1 MWTELYPGPA
11 NLKAPDS
18 SCIKSRAMAFL
29 LGLARDPLRDR
40 HGSDCAHDGGAASGT
55 QAAAVTVPVAY
66 PGGGHLNG
74 PFLRLARPR
83 AITVP
88 VCVYSPSMTMFMR
101 FPGCLPVRRA
111 FLAFGFTSNST
122 RQVALMVLVTN

>member
-1 MWTELYPGPA
+1 LWTELYPGPA

-29 LGLARDPLRDR
+29 LGLARGPLRDR
-40 HGSDCAHDGGAASGT
+40 HGSDCAHDGAATGT
-55 QAAAVTVPVAY
+55 AAVPVAC

-88 VCVYSPSMTMFMR
+88 VCVYSPSITMFMR
-101 FPGCLPVRRA
+101 FPGCQ
-111 FLAFGFTSNST
+111 
-122 RQVALMVLVTN
+122 RQCAGRS